1 MITLTNEQLEQYL
14 IQYINLYIDYCIEEQ
29 VDAPSGEWE
38 EYNYQYM
45 IKESDY
51 HIADNFL
58 NILGIEAELDESE
71 IFVLFKYNNEIIY
84 RYYFEEEN
92 LVKEKKYSTILLKD
106 LINDLEEMNCIE
118 KTIETKGDIID
129 YKCDDNF
136 NLPYLLKDMLP
147 NLNEKTIFNFMQD
160 GRRGMWCNKV
170 YDNDNNVVL
179 IQLMFNREGD
189 DNIFNFVIDKDYLIN
204 NIDYEC
210 IANYMDEEEFK
221 NFIDSLENIDYE
233 NHNLSK
239 FSSEV
244 VMDWLDFKKEI
255 NLNKDKE

>member
-1 MITLTNEQLEQYL
+1 
-14 IQYINLYIDYCIEEQ
+14 
-29 VDAPSGEWE
+29 
-38 EYNYQYM
+38 
-45 IKESDY
+45 
-51 HIADNFL
+51 
-58 NILGIEAELDESE
+58 
-71 IFVLFKYNNEIIY
+71 
-84 RYYFEEEN
+84 
-92 LVKEKKYSTILLKD
+92 
-106 LINDLEEMNCIE
+106 
-118 KTIETKGDIID
+118 
-129 YKCDDNF
+129 
-136 NLPYLLKDMLP
+136 MLP

-170 YDNDNNVVL
+170 YDNENNVVL

-239 FSSEV
+239 FISEV
-244 VMDWLDFKKEI
+244 VIDWLDLKKEI
-255 NLNKDKE
+255 DLNKDKE